1 MLTWDEEVKPSSQKP
16 TDGWPAKRP
25 PGSAVAAAH
34 PDTCIAANSVLQFP
48 LPQLPLLQPL
58 IAE

>member
-16 TDGWPAKRP
+16 TDGGLQNGHQAAQSPLPIQTPALQP
-25 PGSAVAAAH
+25 TAAAH
-34 PDTCIAANSVLQFP
+34 SSV
-48 LPQLPLLQPL
+48 PQLPLLQPL